1 MLPPPLRVI
10 KVIHAASIGTN
21 LSRCKG
27 VLSVVSIEDSKCFT
41 RPRKKLRLSRGSI
54 EFGDEDLEGRT
65 QLHDDAL
72 VVTTRISGF
81 VVKRVLVDQE
91 SGVEMMHPNLYKRL
105 GLKRENLSK
114 YNTLL
119 VWFDGRMVILEGQ
132 ISLLVNI
139 EGKEVMVNFI
149 MVNSFSPYGSC
160 TIYLACKGEV
170 SHQTGDCRGK

>member
-1 MLPPPLRVI
+1 
-10 KVIHAASIGTN
+10 
-21 LSRCKG
+21 
-27 VLSVVSIEDSKCFT
+27 
-41 RPRKKLRLSRGSI
+41 
-54 EFGDEDLEGRT
+54 
-65 QLHDDAL
+65 
-72 VVTTRISGF
+72 
-81 VVKRVLVDQE
+81 
-91 SGVEMMHPNLYKRL
+91 MMHPNLYKRL

-160 TIYLACKGEV
+160 TIYLTCKGEV